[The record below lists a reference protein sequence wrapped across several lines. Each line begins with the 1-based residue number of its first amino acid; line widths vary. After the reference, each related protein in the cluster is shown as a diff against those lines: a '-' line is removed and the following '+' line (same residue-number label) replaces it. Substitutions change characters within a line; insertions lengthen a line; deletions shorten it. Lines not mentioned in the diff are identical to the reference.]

1 MIELSDLQRDAL
13 GELFNI
19 GVGRAASSLSQ
30 IVNDEVLLS
39 APVVALVQPHT
50 VSESLLGSDF
60 REVSMVTLD
69 FAGPFDARTMLIFP
83 ERNALAIV
91 SKMISVDMTP
101 EELAEFEQE
110 ALCEVGNI
118 ILNACIS
125 ALADLFE
132 VEFHGGLPTHHYS
145 DSNNLQSFS
154 RKDQNVVLIL
164 QINLTISQERIDGH
178 LLFLLS
184 VSSLAS
190 LLECIDRF
198 LAKQGMA

>member
-1 MIELSDLQRDAL
+1 MIELTDLQRDAL

-39 APVVALVQPHT
+39 APVVALVHPNE
-50 VSESLLGSDF
+50 VSQGLLGSDF

-69 FAGPFDARTMLIFP
+69 FAGPFDARTLLVFP

-118 ILNACIS
+118 ILNACNS

-145 DSNNLQSFS
+145 DSDNLQSFS
-154 RKDQNVVLIL
+154 LQDQSVVLIL

-184 VSSLAS
+184 VSSLES
-190 LLECIDRF
+190 LLDCVDRF
-198 LAKQGMA
+198 LVKQGMA